1 MKIDEEKLYQA
12 YYEPDHLRADG
23 KAIKKLHKITSMSK
37 KDIKSWLGKQAPWQ
51 VHIPPPKEIH
61 HPHYD
66 VTKPNEQHQFDLL
79 YMPHNLFEGNTYKY
93 ILTGIDVA
101 SRYKVARP
109 LRTKKSSKVAFVL
122 EAIYK
127 KGGVFKYPKTF
138 QCDNG
143 SELKNEVTKLLEK
156 HNVEIRRATKKYK
169 HTHVAFV
176 EAFNKELAKLLFKPM
191 DAQEF
196 QDPEKVLTSW
206 FKNLDKTVNKINN
219 TVSSMIGMKPKD
231 EIKLDTVPLN
241 KTYPKEIVLLKDGL
255 YRYFYQLGKQQRDQ
269 KRRATDLIWS
279 KNMYRLDRIVQ
290 DPGNCVLHY
299 LHNGPDR
306 AFVRDELMHVP
317 EDTQVPPDSVSE
329 WK

>member
-23 KAIKKLHKITSMSK
+23 KAIKKLYKITSMSK

-93 ILTGIDVA
+93 ILTGIGVA
-101 SRYKVARP
+101 SRYKVTTA
-109 LRTKKSSKVAFVL
+109 LRTKKSSEVAFVL

-143 SELKNEVTKLLEK
+143 SEFKNEVTKLLEK
-156 HNVEIRRATKKYK
+156 HNVEIRRATTKYK
-169 HTHVAFV
+169 HTHTAFV

-191 DAQEF
+191 DAQEL
-196 QDPEKVLTSW
+196 QDPEKVSTIW
-206 FKNLDKTVNKINN
+206 VKNLNNIVNKVNN
-219 TVSSMIGMKPKD
+219 TKSLMIDM
-231 EIKLDTVPLN
+231 ES
-241 KTYPKEIVLLKDGL
+241 KEAI
-255 YRYFYQLGKQQRDQ
+255 
-269 KRRATDLIWS
+269 
-279 KNMYRLDRIVQ
+279 
-290 DPGNCVLHY
+290 
-299 LHNGPDR
+299 
-306 AFVRDELMHVP
+306 
-317 EDTQVPPDSVSE
+317 
-329 WK
+329 